1 MDKDTKIVSRV
12 AAVTTDQ
19 IEGEHVMVFPDAE
32 TLEDAMN
39 KAPFVTPEGY
49 TLYTVRPIDGE
60 EAAEIGAL

>member
-1 MDKDTKIVSRV
+1 MDKDTKIVSRF

-19 IEGEHVMVFPDAE
+19 REGEHVMVFPDVE

-39 KAPFVTPEGY
+39 KAPFVTPKGY
-49 TLYTVRPIDGE
+49 TLYTVRPIDGD

>member
-1 MDKDTKIVSRV
+1 MSKNTDIKSRF

-19 IEGEHVMVFPDAE
+19 IEGEYVMVFPDVE

-39 KAPFVTPEGY
+39 KVPFVTPKGY
-49 TLYTVRPIDGE
+49 TLYTVRPIDGA